1 MLLSVLI
8 PNYNGKELLKKNIPS
23 IQAALEYAGVSHEII
38 IVDDCSTDSSIEF
51 LQQNYPEII
60 VLENAVNLGFSRTCN
75 HGIAKSKGNY
85 LLLLNSD
92 IELSQTYI
100 QKCLSHF
107 TNDNI
112 FAITGIAI
120 DNSSQPQTTGVLY
133 RKGLFTIKKYANHI
147 DNETHFVSGANS
159 MYDSAKLKQLNGF
172 NPIFSPYYFE
182 DDDLSYRAMLKNWKS
197 YFIKDAICFHQGS
210 ASIKSSA
217 SKRKIKRT
225 YFRNK
230 MIFNHLHSN
239 ISDKTANL
247 KILTLN
253 VIPKL
258 IIGQFWIWRSF
269 SNYLILTKRDTK

>member
-38 IVDDCSTDSSIEF
+38 IVDDCSTDNSTDF
-51 LQQNYPEII
+51 LQKKYPEIV
-60 VLENAVNLGFSRTCN
+60 VLKNDVNLGFSKTCN
-75 HGIAKSKGNY
+75 FGIAQSRGKY
-85 LLLLNSD
+85 LLLLNTD
-92 IELSQTYI
+92 IELTPTYI

-112 FAITGIAI
+112 FAVTGIAI
-120 DNSSQPQTTGVLY
+120 DDSAHPQTTGILY
-133 RKGLFTIKKYANHI
+133 HKGFFAIKKYENHN

-159 MYDSAKLKQLNGF
+159 MYETAKLKQLNGF

-197 YFIKDAICFHQGS
+197 YFIKDAVCFHQGS
-210 ASIKSSA
+210 ASIKSA
-217 SKRKIKRT
+217 ACKRKIKRT

-230 MIFNHLHSN
+230 MIFNRLHSGASTSIFN
-239 ISDKTANL
+239 NKLLALEIFPKVCL
-247 KILTLN
+247 GKIWILGSYYQYKKL
-253 VIPKL
+253 VIK
-258 IIGQFWIWRSF
+258 G
-269 SNYLILTKRDTK
+269 N

>member
-1 MLLSVLI
+1 MLLSILI
-8 PNYNGKELLKKNIPS
+8 PNYNGKDLLKKNIPS
-23 IQAALEYAGVSHEII
+23 IRTALEFAGVSHEII

-60 VLENAVNLGFSRTCN
+60 VLKNDVNLGFSKTCN
-75 HGIAKSKGNY
+75 HGIARCKGIY
-85 LLLLNSD
+85 TLLLNSD

-133 RKGLFTIKKYANHI
+133 RKGLFTIKKYANHH

-159 MYDSAKLKQLNGF
+159 IYDTAKLKQLNGF

-197 YFIKDAICFHQGS
+197 YFIKDAVCFHQGS
-210 ASIKSSA
+210 ASIKSAA

-230 MIFNHLHSN
+230 MIFNRLHSGASTSIFN
-239 ISDKTANL
+239 NKLLALDIFPKVCL
-247 KILTLN
+247 GKI
-253 VIPKL
+253 
-258 IIGQFWIWRSF
+258 WIWNSYNDYKF
-269 SNYLILTKRDTK
+269 LTK